1 MKKLFI
7 LFLSA
12 ILMVACVLSVSA
24 TQDNTGAE
32 LGPAPD
38 TPNVGEI
45 NYLTQD
51 NFPNTE
57 GFTDYPI
64 LKNDNVKWYYY
75 KTDSDK
81 SAGILTEFT
90 YDYEIV
96 DDLAHGA
103 MLGDC
108 RSAFQIFKW
117 SYDYESMHPWYYNGI
132 KLEMSDMGV
141 VEINFNGS
149 AINLICSYL
158 ANPVTGVMQGAKVQ
172 VDDGEWQTV
181 GYEEFTAVDN
191 TVEGRSVMKRWFKVD
206 NLEYGPHTVRI
217 MNDCLPGNR
226 LPFDAYEVREAEAPV
241 TTEPPVT
248 SGTIA
253 DTSDSISSTN
263 EPTKDTSTSVTSGGV
278 TTTIP
283 DASSDIAGDDDT
295 SNGPTVGIIIG
306 IIAAA
311 VVVAVVVVII
321 VKKRKS

>member
-1 MKKLFI
+1 MKKLLT

-24 TQDNTGAE
+24 TQDNTGAD
-32 LGPAPD
+32 LGPYPD
-38 TPNVGEI
+38 TPDAEI

-75 KTDSDK
+75 KTDDDK
-81 SAGILTEFT
+81 ASGVLTEFT
-90 YDYEIV
+90 YKYESV
-96 DDLAHGA
+96 DGLAHGA

-108 RSAFQIFKW
+108 RSAFQVFKW
-117 SYDYESMHPWYYNGI
+117 NNELMNPWFYNGI
-132 KLEMSDMGV
+132 KLEMSDIGV
-141 VEINFNGS
+141 IEINFKGS
-149 AINLICSYL
+149 AINLICAYL
-158 ANPVTGVMQGAKVQ
+158 ANPTTGVMTGAKVQ

-191 TVEGRSVMKRWFKVD
+191 TLEGRSVMKRWFKVD
-206 NLEYGPHTVRI
+206 NLEYGSHTVRI
-217 MNDCLPGNR
+217 MNDCLGGGR
-226 LPFDAYEVREAEAPV
+226 LPIDAYEVRESEAPV
-241 TTEPPVT
+241 TTEPVTTEPVT
-248 SGTIA
+248 SDTIA
-253 DTSDSISSTN
+253 DTSDSAVSTT
-263 EPTKDTSTSVTSGGV
+263 EAIKDTSGTSGEA
-278 TTTIP
+278 TTTIS
-283 DASSDIAGDDDT
+283 DTSSDIAGDDDT